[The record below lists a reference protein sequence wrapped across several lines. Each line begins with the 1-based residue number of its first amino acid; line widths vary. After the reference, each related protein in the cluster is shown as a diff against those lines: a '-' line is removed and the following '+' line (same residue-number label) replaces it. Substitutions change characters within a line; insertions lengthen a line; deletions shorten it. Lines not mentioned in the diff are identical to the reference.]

1 MPLLVKFLRRRMPA
15 LAIPVLLF
23 GCGSGKPADADIRTL
38 VQREAEALQAHDLK
52 GLERV
57 WSERP
62 DITLIDVTPPGRF
75 EGWTAIA
82 RALGDF
88 MSRTS
93 DVHLSVDR
101 LHVESHGDLAVATY
115 DWTMTGKVGEQTLE
129 DHGAA
134 TSIYRKEPAGWRLV
148 HAHYSAAP
156 RGAAAAATGS
166 AAVPEKSPA
175 AAPSAGSAAPAAVPP
190 GGKQA
195 G

>member
-1 MPLLVKFLRRRMPA
+1 MPLLVNLLRRRMPA

-23 GCGSGKPADADIRTL
+23 GCGGGKPADADIRTL

-75 EGWTAIA
+75 EGWPAIA
-82 RALGDF
+82 HALGDF

-93 DVHLSVDR
+93 DVHMSVDR
-101 LHVESHGDLAVATY
+101 LHVDTHGDLAVATY

-156 RGAAAAATGS
+156 RGAAPAAAGTAASSGGKASS
-166 AAVPEKSPA
+166 AAPASTTAPAA
-175 AAPSAGSAAPAAVPP
+175 AAPSGKKAG
-190 GGKQA
+190 
-195 G
+195 

>member
-1 MPLLVKFLRRRMPA
+1 MPLLVNLLRRRMPA
-15 LAIPVLLF
+15 LAIPVLLL
-23 GCGSGKPADADIRTL
+23 GCGGGAQADADIRTL
-38 VQREAEALQAHDLK
+38 VQREAESLQAHDLK

-93 DVHLSVDR
+93 DVHMSVDR

-134 TSIYRKEPAGWRLV
+134 TSIYRREPAGWRLV

-156 RGAAAAATGS
+156 RGAAAPAGTAAAT
-166 AAVPEKSPA
+166 PEKAPA
-175 AAPSAGSAAPAAVPP
+175 AAPAAGSGAQATVAP

>member
-1 MPLLVKFLRRRMPA
+1 MHLLVNVLRRRMPPLA
-15 LAIPVLLF
+15 LATLLL
-23 GCGSGKPADADIRTL
+23 GCGGGKPADADIRTL
-38 VQREAEALQAHDLK
+38 VQREADALQAHDLK

-57 WSERP
+57 WSERS

-93 DVHLSVDR
+93 DVHMSVDR

-134 TSIYRKEPAGWRLV
+134 TSIYRKEAAGWRLV
-148 HAHYSAAP
+148 HAHYSAPEGAGP
-156 RGAAAAATGS
+156 AAASNARPAPAATGT
-166 AAVPEKSPA
+166 
-175 AAPSAGSAAPAAVPP
+175 APAGS